1 MKTIALPRLLSGLLL
16 MLTASVAAA
25 QEPPRVEALRVT
37 ERPVIETV
45 PLTGSVTAEQRSLLS
60 PQVAGLVSRLAVD
73 AGDRV
78 EAGDLL
84 LELDRELVEIDRDQA
99 AADLASAEA
108 QWADSERQL
117 SEARSLRDGAIAASD
132 IRRLE
137 AQERIQRASRDG
149 ARAQLRRLEAELARH
164 QVRAPF
170 DGVVSA
176 RQVDLGEWVTPGNP
190 LMELVASEP
199 LRVHFQ
205 VPQRYFP
212 QVDEQSNLSLRFD
225 AYPDEEYTGR
235 IHRKVPLSETGT
247 RTFLLRVTP
256 PTDGPELIP
265 GLSTSG
271 MLRLDT
277 ERTGLSV
284 PRDALIRYPDGR
296 VTVWIITEA
305 EQGEVGSVR
314 EQQVT
319 PGISASGW
327 VEIRSGLSAGDV
339 VVTLGNEALQEGQ
352 QVRAERITDE
362 ASRREQG
369 EN

>member
-1 MKTIALPRLLSGLLL
+1 MKMIAIPRPLYSLLL
-16 MLTASVAAA
+16 LLAASWATA
-25 QEPPRVEALRVT
+25 QEPPRVEAVRVA

-73 AGDRV
+73 TGDRV
-78 EAGDLL
+78 NAGDLL
-84 LELDRELVEIDRDQA
+84 LELDPELVRIDRDQA
-99 AADLASAEA
+99 AADLASAQA
-108 QWADSERQL
+108 QWEDSERQL
-117 SEARSLRDGAIAASD
+117 NEARSLRDGAIAASD

-137 AQERIQRASRDG
+137 AEERVSRANRDAAQ
-149 ARAQLRRLEAELARH
+149 ARLRRLEAELERH

-170 DGVVSA
+170 DGVVSS
-176 RQVDLGEWVTPGNP
+176 RQVDLGEWVSPGNP
-190 LMELVASEP
+190 LMELVASAP

-212 QVDEQSNLSLRFD
+212 SVSEQSSLALRFD
-225 AYPDEEYTGR
+225 AYPDTEVTGR
-235 IHRKVPLSETGT
+235 VHRKVPLSETGA

-256 PTDGPELIP
+256 PDDAPPLIP

-271 MLRLDT
+271 LLELNT

-296 VTVWIITEA
+296 VSVWVVTEA
-305 EQGEVGSVR
+305 EQGQVSSVR

-319 PGISASGW
+319 PGISASGR
-327 VEIRSGLSAGDV
+327 VEIRSGLSSGDV

-352 QVRAERITDE
+352 DVLPERIVDGAETGKGGD
-362 ASRREQG
+362 R
-369 EN
+369 

>member
-1 MKTIALPRLLSGLLL
+1 MTMIASPRPLYGLLL
-16 MLTASVAAA
+16 LLAASWTSA
-25 QEPPRVEALRVT
+25 QEPPRVEAVRVV

-84 LELDRELVEIDRDQA
+84 LELDSELVSIDRDQA

-117 SEARSLRDGAIAASD
+117 NEARSLRDGAIAASD

-137 AQERIQRASRDG
+137 AEERVSRANRDA
-149 ARAQLRRLEAELARH
+149 ARARLNRLEAELERH
-164 QVRAPF
+164 QLRAPF
-170 DGVVSA
+170 NGVVSS
-176 RQVDLGEWVTPGNP
+176 RQVDLGEWVSPGNP
-190 LMELVASEP
+190 LMELVASAP

-212 QVDEQSNLSLRFD
+212 RVSEQSSLSLRFD
-225 AYPDEEYTGR
+225 AYPDTEVIGR
-235 IHRKVPLSETGT
+235 VHRKVPLSETGA

-256 PTDGPELIP
+256 PDDAPELIP

-271 MLRLDT
+271 LLELNTD
-277 ERTGLSV
+277 RTGLAV

-296 VTVWIITEA
+296 VSVWVITEA
-305 EQGEVGSVR
+305 EQGQVSGVR

-327 VEIRSGLSAGDV
+327 VEIRSGLSSGDV

-352 QVRAERITDE
+352 NVVPERIAESHANDQGG
-362 ASRREQG
+362 SR
-369 EN
+369 